1 MLYAGLVLRGVDY
14 TVSIADS
21 KTLRYRD
28 GYSFTGSFLERDCRN
43 EEGEGCKNESGG
55 EVHPARGEFVGDAGS
70 KRLRQLMS
78 KAGRYFH
85 FIHTKAN
92 KTIPLN
98 LEL

>member
-28 GYSFTGSFLERDCRN
+28 GYSFTGSLLERDCRN

-55 EVHPARGEFVGDAGS
+55 EVHPAKGEFVGDAGS
-70 KRLRQLMS
+70 KRLRRLMS

-85 FIHTKAN
+85 FIHAKAN